1 MIAYCGDIEIGYD
14 DVGKGEPLLFLHGFP
29 HNRTLWSTQ
38 LGALFER
45 ARCIA
50 PDLRGFG
57 ESTAKAP
64 YSVDQYAD
72 DIAALLDHLHID
84 RAVVCGLSMGGY
96 VALALWRRH
105 RARVRGLILMDTRAG
120 GDSPEGRLRRDE
132 MITMARAKGSAG
144 VADAMITGMVGKQTR
159 EKCPEVVDAVHRM
172 LESAPLPGIIGALE
186 AMRDRPDAVESLGTI
201 DVPTLILVGEDDV
214 LTPPSE
220 AAILHDGIRGSRL
233 ELIARAGH
241 VSNVERPAA
250 VNHLVSEY
258 LAELSLS

>member
-1 MIAYCGDIEIGYD
+1 MIALCGDIEIGYD
-14 DVGKGEPLLFLHGFP
+14 DVGKGEAVLFLHGFP
-29 HNRTLWSTQ
+29 HNRTLWAAQ
-38 LGALFER
+38 LSALFDR
-45 ARCIA
+45 ARCVA

-57 ESTAKAP
+57 ESTIAAP

-72 DIAALLDHLHID
+72 DAVALLDALRIQ

-105 RARVRGLILMDTRAG
+105 RRRVRGLILMDTRAG
-120 GDSPEGRLRRDE
+120 DDSPEGRAKRDQ
-132 MITMARAKGSAG
+132 MIALARAKGSGG

-172 LESAPLPGIIGALE
+172 LERAPLPGVIGALE
-186 AMRDRPDAVESLGTI
+186 AMRDRPDATETLGTI

-220 AAILHDGIRGSRL
+220 AERLQAGIRGSRL
-233 ELIARAGH
+233 EVIARAGH

-258 LAELSLS
+258 LAGLSLS